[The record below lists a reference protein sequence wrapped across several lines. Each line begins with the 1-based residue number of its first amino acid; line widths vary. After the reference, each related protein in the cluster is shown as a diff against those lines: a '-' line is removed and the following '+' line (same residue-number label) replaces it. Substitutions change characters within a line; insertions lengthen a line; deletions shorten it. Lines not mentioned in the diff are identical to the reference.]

1 MPAAPA
7 TSDVRDDAARGPRG
21 RPASARSRSPPRS
34 ATADLERQIDPL
46 MSPLVWD
53 LAHIAAYE
61 DLWLVHRHA
70 DLPLLR
76 ADLAATYDAFE
87 TPRAV
92 RGDVELLDTAGALEY
107 LAAVRE
113 RALAADRD
121 ARRRPRDPRAR
132 PAARAAARGDDA
144 ADAHARPAR
153 RLRPAVPRGAAR
165 LAGAGRAQ
173 RPRVRRPS
181 PAARSRSAP
190 APGRFSYD
198 NERPPHVVTVAPFRI
213 ARTPVT
219 NASWLAFAE
228 GGGYERREWW
238 TDEAWAWKEQEDITG
253 PLHWARRPDGSWCE
267 LTACGPRDLDPD
279 RPVCHVSWFE
289 AAAFARAHGAR
300 LPTEAEWETAATW
313 AQRVP
318 MAGDEAAHVGQR
330 AFETAPVGAVPQ
342 AAADCGALDLIGN
355 VWEWTQTEFDGYPG
369 FAAHPYR
376 EYSEVFFRRGYRVL
390 RGGSWATQSRV
401 ATPTFRN
408 WDLPQRR
415 QIFAGVR
422 LAIDEEHA

>member
-7 TSDVRDDAARGPRG
+7 TSDVREDLLGGLAETRARTLALAAAVGD
-21 RPASARSRSPPRS
+21 
-34 ATADLERQIDPL
+34 ADLERQIDPL

-92 RGDVELLDTAGALEY
+92 RGDVELLDTAGALDY

-113 RALAADRD
+113 RALAAAESHGVDPVIHELVLQHEQQHVETMLQTLTL
-121 ARRRPRDPRAR
+121 ARLDGFDPPFRESPA
-132 PAARAAARGDDA
+132 PAAAPGAHSGLEFVPVAGGDVE
-144 ADAHARPAR
+144 
-153 RLRPAVPRGAAR
+153 L
-165 LAGAGRAQ
+165 GAG
-173 RPRVRRPS
+173 S
-181 PAARSRSAP
+181 
-190 APGRFSYD
+190 GRFSYD
-198 NERPPHVVTVAPFRI
+198 NERPRHTVTVAPFRI

-238 TDEAWAWKEQEDITG
+238 TDEAWAWKEEEDIIG
-253 PLHWARRPDGSWCE
+253 PMHWARRPDGSWCE

-289 AAAFARAHGAR
+289 AAAFARAQGAR

-313 AQRVP
+313 TQRSWP
-318 MAGDEAAHVGQR
+318 SDGEAHVGQL
-330 AFETAPVGAVPQ
+330 AFETAPVGAAPHT
-342 AAADCGALDLIGN
+342 ASDCGALDLIGN

-376 EYSEVFFRRGYRVL
+376 EYSEVFFQQGYRVL
-390 RGGSWATQSRV
+390 RGGAWATQSRV

-422 LAIDEEHA
+422 LAIDEENA